1 MSPQPA
7 QPNHADYYRQVLHE
21 LIDIGADLARILHAQ
36 AKAAV
41 AAEAPGPAEP
51 PSDALQPAPPP
62 TPPLD
67 TAFDR
72 IARAVRRSI
81 MLARALDAPPRP
93 RPAND
98 EAPTPIAARRRIVR
112 AVEDAIQAAADN
124 DRAEALRREAQDR
137 LDAPDLDEDIL
148 SRPVNDII
156 AAICAD
162 LGLPPAPP
170 GLRQRRP
177 SPVDA
182 ARPARNPSAPPESL
196 ASTPAPTPAKTAPTP
211 LLPAARFR
219 GK

>member
-1 MSPQPA
+1 
-7 QPNHADYYRQVLHE
+7 
-21 LIDIGADLARILHAQ
+21 
-36 AKAAV
+36 
-41 AAEAPGPAEP
+41 
-51 PSDALQPAPPP
+51 
-62 TPPLD
+62 
-67 TAFDR
+67 
-72 IARAVRRSI
+72 

-170 GLRQRRP
+170 GLPQRRP

-182 ARPARNPSAPPESL
+182 ARPARNPPAPNPPAPNPSAPPESL